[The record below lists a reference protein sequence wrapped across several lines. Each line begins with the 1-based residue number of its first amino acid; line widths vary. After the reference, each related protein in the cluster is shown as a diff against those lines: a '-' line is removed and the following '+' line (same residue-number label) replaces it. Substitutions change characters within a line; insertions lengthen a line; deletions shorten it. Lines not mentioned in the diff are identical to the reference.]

1 MTRAV
6 TAGLLAVLAIV
17 VVGCST
23 IRIGYHQA
31 HTIIGYMTN
40 DYLDLDPAQEQD
52 FRRRLDPLLA
62 WHRRTQLPDYA
73 RFLTEARTRLERGPA
88 PADVTWFVDGI
99 RDRYRTLVR
108 QGFDDGLAIVVTLTP
123 EQLHHLQRKL
133 DKDNAKFIKDTGLDR
148 GVEERKRAQFRK
160 TFGQAEDWAGDL
172 NREQEA
178 RLRAM
183 VFAMPLVNH
192 LRDEDRRRR
201 QHELIEILKLRH
213 DRAQF
218 APRLR
223 AWLLDWEAGRS
234 PEYEK
239 VVTVAYAERAQVFV
253 TTWNLFTPAQRA
265 RALKRLQGY
274 IDDLNALSAPVPGAT
289 TAPPAPAKGAI

>member
-1 MTRAV
+1 MKRAV
-6 TAGLLAVLAIV
+6 KAFLLVLLAVAA
-17 VVGCST
+17 GCST
-23 IRIGYHQA
+23 IRFGYNQA
-31 HTIIGYMTN
+31 DTIVVYMTN
-40 DYLDLDPAQEQD
+40 DYFNLDAAQEQD
-52 FRRRLDPLLA
+52 FRRRLDRLLA

-88 PADVTWFVDGI
+88 TADVTWFVDGI
-99 RDRYRTLVR
+99 RDRYRTVVR
-108 QGFDDGLAIVVTLTP
+108 QSFDDAIAIAVTLTP
-123 EQLHHLQRKL
+123 EQLHHLQRQF
-133 DKDNAKFIKDTGLDR
+133 DKDNAKFVKDTALER
-148 GVEERKRAQFRK
+148 GTEERKLAQFKK
-160 TFGQAEDWAGDL
+160 TLGQAEDWAGDL
-172 NREQEA
+172 NREQA
-178 RLRAM
+178 AQLREM

-239 VVTVAYAERAQVFV
+239 VVTVAYEERAQIFV
-253 TTWNLFTPAQRA
+253 RTWKMFTPAQRTHA
-265 RALKRLQGY
+265 VKRLQGY
-274 IDDLNALSAPVPGAT
+274 VDDLNALSATPAGT
-289 TAPPAPAKGAI
+289 TAAPAKGAI